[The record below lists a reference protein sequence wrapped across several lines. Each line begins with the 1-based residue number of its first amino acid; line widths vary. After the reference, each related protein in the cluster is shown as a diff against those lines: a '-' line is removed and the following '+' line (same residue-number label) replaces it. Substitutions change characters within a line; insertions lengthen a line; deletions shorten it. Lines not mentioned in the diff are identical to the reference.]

1 MWAGIDVGKEHHWV
15 CVVDSNGNMVFS
27 RKVVNDERTIGDLV
41 AEIDTLAGEVSWT
54 WT

>member
-41 AEIDTLAGEVSWT
+41 AETRPHVVIDGSRHQ
-54 WT
+54 